1 MDCSHEERN
10 VIGETETNVDI
21 FRYFSGYNTN
31 YIVGVVRD
39 TCVDIH
45 RSVIIIE
52 VKSVERIFWKRQDNL
67 KNYLRYI
74 KNWIQF

>member
-1 MDCSHEERN
+1 MRKKN
-10 VIGETETNVDI
+10 VNGETETNVDI
-21 FRYFSGYNTN
+21 FSYFSGYNTN

-52 VKSVERIFWKRQDNL
+52 VKSVE
-67 KNYLRYI
+67 
-74 KNWIQF
+74 